1 MIDWYRETLHHD
13 IVQELAV
20 DRVVYR
26 QRTEHQDLV
35 IFDNGT
41 YGRVLALDG
50 VAQTT
55 TRDEFIYHEMLVHV
69 PLMALGSPKRV
80 LIIGGGDGGTLRR
93 CLEHPV
99 ERVVMVE
106 LDRTVVDLSIEYM
119 PELSAGAFDD
129 PRTELL
135 IADGC
140 RYVKGTAETFD
151 AVIIDSTDPI
161 GPGAVLF
168 TAEFFADCKR
178 RLTPGGVFVNQG
190 GVPWVQG
197 AELATFFP
205 RLKALYADA
214 TVFTVS
220 VPLYIGG
227 VMTIGWASDDPA
239 LRQVPAETLE
249 ARYAARG
256 LKTRYYSPAV
266 HKAAFALPPFIEKLI
281 DGAGAA

>member
-1 MIDWYRETLHHD
+1 MTDWYRETLHAH
-13 IVQELAV
+13 IAQELAI

-69 PLMALGSPKRV
+69 PLVAHGSPKRV

-93 CLEHPV
+93 ALEHPI
-99 ERVVMVE
+99 ERAVMVE
-106 LDRTVVDLSIEYM
+106 LDRTVVDLSVEYM

-140 RYVKGTAETFD
+140 RFVKETAETFD
-151 AVIIDSTDPI
+151 AIIIDSTDPV

-178 RLTPGGVFVNQG
+178 LLNPGGVFVNQG
-190 GVPWVQG
+190 GVPWVQSQ
-197 AELATFFP
+197 ELATFFP

-214 TVFTVS
+214 SVFS
-220 VPLYIGG
+220 AAVPLYIGG
-227 VMTIGWASDDPA
+227 IMTFGFATDDPG
-239 LRQVPAETLE
+239 LRRQPVETLA
-249 ARYAARG
+249 ARYRALG
-256 LKTRYYSPAV
+256 LKTGYYSPAM
-266 HKAAFALPPFIEKLI
+266 HAAAFALPPFVESLI
-281 DGAGAA
+281 AGAA